1 MTDQDVLNQYRTTD
15 LLRIRAETHELH
27 TENPF
32 SLDEECA
39 AVLGLRA
46 GDSHLDVGCGPGMF
60 LRYLRARG
68 HSGRLAGLDQS
79 GAMIAEAAESA
90 VGSRIEWVVGEADA
104 LPFADGEF
112 ASASARH
119 MLYHVPDIPAALA
132 ELGRVAGPE
141 GTILVATNGRRNS
154 PHMADLEAD
163 VFAEF
168 GLEPPPFPSDAFSTA
183 NAREFLDAAYV
194 EVHETILRNAFVFDD
209 AAPIVRYLMTQ
220 MGAQRAADD
229 PRQFAEI
236 HERMTV
242 RAHERLKAMGGVWRD
257 PKEVGL
263 YICRPARSD
272 GNSSGK

>member
-32 SLDEECA
+32 SLDAECA
-39 AVLGLRA
+39 AVLGLRE

-68 HSGRLAGLDQS
+68 HAGRLAGLDQS

-90 VGSRIEWVVGEADA
+90 MGSRIEWFVGEADS
-104 LPFADGEF
+104 LPFPDAAF
-112 ASASARH
+112 ASVSARH

-132 ELGRVAGPE
+132 EFGRVAGPE
-141 GTILVATNGRRNS
+141 GTILIVTNGQRNT
-154 PHMADLEAD
+154 PHMGDLESE

-168 GLEPPPFPSDAFSTA
+168 GWERPPFPSDAFSTA
-183 NAREFLDAAYV
+183 NAPELLEAVYA
-194 EVHETILRNAFVFDD
+194 EVHETILRNALVFED

-220 MGAQRAADD
+220 MGAQRAAGD
-229 PRQFAEI
+229 PRLLAELQ
-236 HERMTV
+236 
-242 RAHERLKAMGGVWRD
+242 ERLTARAAEKLEAMGGVWRD

-263 YICRPARSD
+263 YICRAARS
-272 GNSSGK
+272 